1 MKKPLLAAL
10 TLAGAACLVL
20 AAPVLAERGQGR
32 GDGMFLQRFDQID
45 ADKDGK
51 LTEAE
56 IQAWRVAQFAAA
68 DADKNGSLSAEELTA
83 MQMARAQARMADR
96 ATRMIGKHDA
106 NGDGQLSAEEL
117 AQAGQ
122 GMGAG
127 QSMFARADADGDGV
141 ITREEAEAAMGRMQ
155 GHGKGGKGG
164 KGGHGKGGGGKGGN

>member
-1 MKKPLLAAL
+1 MKRPILAAL
-10 TLAGAACLVL
+10 TLTGVACLAL
-20 AAPVLAERGQGR
+20 AAPVLADRGEGR
-32 GDGMFLQRFDQID
+32 GPGMILQRFDEID

-56 IQAWRVAQFAAA
+56 IQAWRAAQFAAA

-83 MQMARAQARMADR
+83 MQVARAQARMADR
-96 ATRMIGKHDA
+96 ATRMIGQHDA

-117 AQAGQ
+117 AQAGS

-127 QSMFARADADGDGV
+127 PKLFAKADADGDGA
-141 ITREEAEAAMGRMQ
+141 ISREEAEAAMGRMQ